1 MMAYAEFG
9 AGRMRELEC
18 ESCRAKI
25 IYPRIEPGKKYCL
38 CWDWSQEERSMQ
50 RSMQIFIDR
59 LRITWSG
66 KQMQYSPPEGIARS
80 LFFQNNS
87 SKQKSFH
94 LSARGLHDECSIHI
108 HLCRNHL
115 PWAFT
120 TGILKKTQHWG
131 IFPRLCSYNQMHCD
145 SKPWWLFGR
154 WLLCSIL
161 QVEVY
166 HPLITSHILFVKDFK
181 NLRRKWPRKVSF
193 AK

>member
-1 MMAYAEFG
+1 MLGLKPGRKIYAKVYANFY
-9 AGRMRELEC
+9 RSSKDYLIRETN
-18 ESCRAKI
+18 A
-25 IYPRIEPGKKYCL
+25 
-38 CWDWSQEERSMQ
+38 
-50 RSMQIFIDR
+50 IFP
-59 LRITWSG
+59 T
-66 KQMQYSPPEGIARS
+66 RS

-131 IFPRLCSYNQMHCD
+131 IFPRVCSYNQMHCD
-145 SKPWWLFGR
+145 FKPWWLFGR